1 MNINQKGAARL
12 ITAHGDIWAM
22 QPDAFAQ
29 LTHSAADE
37 WEPVI
42 PQARELAATGRGAS
56 SGKGTMV
63 IPVVGTLTHRRGWG
77 TGTSYTELS
86 KMIDDALANKGVG
99 KIIFEFDTPGGGVAG
114 LPEASKKIAYATQF
128 KRTIAMVNTLSASAG
143 YHLASQCNE
152 IVLTPSGEVGSIGV
166 WCAHADYSKA
176 LDKEGVT
183 VSIVYS
189 GKFKVEGHP
198 YAALDKE
205 ARRHMQRRVDDIHAE
220 FVAAVAKGRRRSEA
234 YVRKLFGQGRTLQAD
249 DALTVGMVDKIGT
262 LEATIQRAMDP
273 RTDREIRQATLR
285 RKLQMAAS
293 WDPQLDG

>member
-12 ITAHGDIWAM
+12 ITAHGDIWAI

-77 TGTSYTELS
+77 CGTSYVELS
-86 KMIDDALANKGVG
+86 KMIDDALGHKGIGTLV
-99 KIIFEFDTPGGGVAG
+99 FEFDTPGGGVAG
-114 LPEASKKIAYATQF
+114 LPEASKKIAYAGQF
-128 KRTIAMVNTLSASAG
+128 KKTIAMVNTLSASAG
-143 YHLASQCNE
+143 YHLASQCSE
-152 IVLTPSGEVGSIGV
+152 VVLTQSGEVGSIGV

-189 GKFKVEGHP
+189 GRYKVEGHP
-198 YAALDKE
+198 YAALDEE
-205 ARRHMQRRVDDIHAE
+205 ARKHMQRRVDDIHAE
-220 FVAAVAKGRRRSEA
+220 FVAAVAKGRRRSEEF
-234 YVRKLFGQGRTLQAD
+234 VRNHFGQGRTVTAELAS
-249 DALTVGMVDKIGT
+249 ASGMVDKIGT

-285 RKLQMAAS
+285 RKLQMAAA
-293 WDPQLDG
+293 WDPLDG